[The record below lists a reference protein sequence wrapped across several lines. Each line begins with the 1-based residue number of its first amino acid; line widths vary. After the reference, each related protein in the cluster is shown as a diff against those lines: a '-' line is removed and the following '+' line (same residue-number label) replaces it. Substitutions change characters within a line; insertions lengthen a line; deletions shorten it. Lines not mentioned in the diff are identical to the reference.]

1 MAVNEKIGYSCLAIA
16 NLYSK
21 NQTLINQLI
30 MKDKKQIT
38 VIIPALNEEATIGNV
53 VRFARAAAQVTEV
66 IVVDDRST
74 DATVKEAA
82 DAGAKVIISQKR
94 GKGTSMKEGI
104 EMAENELIVFL
115 DADID
120 PYSPRTI
127 ENLCTPLLTDKADFV
142 KGSFARQ
149 AGRVTE
155 LVAKPLL
162 SILFPELSGFSQ
174 PLSGMIAGRKSFFEQ
189 VEFADDYGVD
199 VGLLIDMHL
208 IHARVKE
215 VSIGSIENKMKP
227 WRALA
232 KMSKEVSVAIIQRAL
247 KKPHT
252 SFHLEETL
260 PAKTV
265 WSPMSLSLNEQSS
278 HPKKIAV
285 FDMDNTLLRGRF
297 IDACADKFEFG
308 TELMYLRSTMKDPV
322 ITTKRVAQ
330 LLRGK
335 TKAELLEVANQIPLV
350 DDAHEIV
357 SDLKQQGFIV
367 GIISDSY
374 DFVVNLVKH
383 KIGADFAMA
392 NELEFASGMATGEVK
407 IPSYFFPHRDSR
419 CEHTI
424 CKTNA
429 LLELSRKYAIPFH
442 RMMAVGDSHND
453 LCMIQ
458 HAGIGYSF
466 CSADEA
472 LNHAA
477 DFQIKEYSFKEL
489 LAHTL

>member
-1 MAVNEKIGYSCLAIA
+1 MEN
-16 NLYSK
+16 N
-21 NQTLINQLI
+21 
-30 MKDKKQIT
+30 KQIT

-53 VRFARAAAQVTEV
+53 VRFARASPQVAEV
-66 IVVDDRST
+66 IVVDDRSM

-94 GKGTSMKEGI
+94 GKGTSMKEGV
-104 EMAENELIVFL
+104 EMAANEILVFL

-127 ENLCTPLLTDKADFV
+127 ENLCAPLLVDKADFV

-174 PLSGMIAGRKSFFEQ
+174 PLSGMIAGKKSFFEQ
-189 VEFADDYGVD
+189 VDFADDYGVD

-208 IHARVKE
+208 IQARVKE

-247 KKPHT
+247 KKQHPILHT
-252 SFHLEETL
+252 DEIPPVKTAWTPMNSTL
-260 PAKTV
+260 
-265 WSPMSLSLNEQSS
+265 SESLH
-278 HPKKIAV
+278 HPKKIAI

-297 IDACADKFEFG
+297 IDACAEKFEFG
-308 TELMYLRSTMKDPV
+308 TELMYLRSAMKDPV

-330 LLRGK
+330 MLRGK
-335 TKAELLEVANQIPLV
+335 TKTDLLNVADRIPLV
-350 DDAHEIV
+350 EDAREIV
-357 SDLKQQGFIV
+357 AELKNQGYIV

-374 DFVVNLVKH
+374 DFVVNLAKN
-383 KIGADFAMA
+383 KIGADFALA
-392 NELEFASGMATGEVK
+392 NELEFSSGVATGEVK
-407 IPSYFFPHRDSR
+407 IPSYFFPNHESC

-429 LLELSRKYAIPFH
+429 LLELSRKYAIPFQN
-442 RMMAVGDSHND
+442 MIAVGDSHND